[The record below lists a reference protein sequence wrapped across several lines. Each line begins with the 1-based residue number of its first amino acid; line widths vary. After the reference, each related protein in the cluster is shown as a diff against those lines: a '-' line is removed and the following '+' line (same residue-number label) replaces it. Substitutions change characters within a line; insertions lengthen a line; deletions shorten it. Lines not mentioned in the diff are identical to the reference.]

1 MNAGLCGFASGAVAV
16 PALAAALEAFDRA
29 GWLEWLEP
37 AVKSS
42 LDRRGAPGLRRSDLL
57 PTLVAALAI
66 AVVASP
72 GAALTL
78 TPVVPFGLMVGRASL
93 LRRAVGDVE
102 RSLPAALIAVA
113 DSMAAGA
120 SLEQAAA
127 GVGRTQSGLAFARFA
142 AARVGG
148 ADLDSALGI
157 LAGSDREATWAEVT
171 AAISLRR
178 RCGGDLASAL
188 RAVGREL
195 DETAKAKDEARG
207 ATAQARF
214 TANLVCCLP
223 LVVGVGCEVLRPGSV
238 ATIASSPLTLS
249 IAGCALVLQVVCL
262 IVIRRVAEAVA
273 E

>member
-1 MNAGLCGFASGAVAV
+1 MNAGLCCFASGAVAV
-16 PALAAALEAFDRA
+16 PAIASALEALDRA
-29 GWLEWLEP
+29 GWLDWLEP

-42 LDRRGAPGLRRSDLL
+42 LDRRGGPGLRRSDLL
-57 PTLVAALAI
+57 PTVVAALAI
-66 AVVASP
+66 AVMASP
-72 GAALTL
+72 GAALAL
-78 TPVVPFGLMVGRASL
+78 TPVVPLGLMVGRATL
-93 LRRAVGDVE
+93 RRRAVREVE
-102 RSLPAALIAVA
+102 RSLPAALSAVA

-127 GVGRTQSGLAFARFA
+127 GVGRTQSGLAFGRFA

-148 ADLDSALGI
+148 ADLDSALEI
-157 LAGSDREATWAEVT
+157 LAGPDREATWAEVT

-195 DETAKAKDEARG
+195 DETVKAKHEARG

-214 TANLVCCLP
+214 TASLVCSLP
-223 LVVGVGCEVLRPGSV
+223 LVAGVGCEVLRPGSV
-238 ATIASSPLTLS
+238 AAIASSPVTLS
-249 IAGCALVLQVVCL
+249 MAGSALVLQVVCL

>member
-29 GWLEWLEP
+29 GWLDWLEP

-42 LDRRGAPGLRRSDLL
+42 FDRSGGPGLRRSDLL
-57 PTLVAALAI
+57 PTVVAALVL
-66 AVVASP
+66 AVMVSP
-72 GAALTL
+72 GAALGL
-78 TPVVPFGLMVGRASL
+78 APAVPFGLMVGRTTL
-93 LRRAVGDVE
+93 HRRAVSEVE
-102 RSLPAALIAVA
+102 RSLPAALRAVA

-127 GVGRTQSGLAFARFA
+127 TVGSSPSGRAFGRFA
-142 AARVGG
+142 AARAGG
-148 ADLDSALGI
+148 ADLDSALGV

-178 RCGGDLASAL
+178 MCGGDLGSAL
-188 RAVGREL
+188 RAVAGEL
-195 DETAKAKDEARG
+195 DETAKAKSEARS

-214 TANLVCCLP
+214 TANLVCALP
-223 LVVGVGCEVLRPGSV
+223 LVAGVGCELLRPGSV
-238 ATIASSPLTLS
+238 AAIASSPLTLS

-262 IVIRRVAEAVA
+262 IAIRRVAEAVA
-273 E
+273 A